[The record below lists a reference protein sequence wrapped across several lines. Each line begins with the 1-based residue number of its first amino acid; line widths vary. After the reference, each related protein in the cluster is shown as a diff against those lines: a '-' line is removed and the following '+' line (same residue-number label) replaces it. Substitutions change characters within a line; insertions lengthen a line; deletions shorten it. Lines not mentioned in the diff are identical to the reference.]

1 MRELYPTAYN
11 SEEYTDQNV
20 LYKSRLIEPVALSRE
35 LTYLWGED
43 SEMFPLLTLTEGQ
56 SGLKSIPTK
65 ALDDTQYHW
74 PVMGRM
80 KHTSKI
86 AGLVNTNNTAPGLGY
101 TSFEVYFEDDW
112 FKRYYGVTT
121 PDKQHTLRLQGKP
134 LKMGA
139 KKWKVRLILMTGDP
153 TEFVGLGNFTSGSS
167 WVMTAPVVSASK
179 SDGVTSNSMTP
190 GKMTNQ
196 FGFYR
201 FGKEISGNVAN
212 QVVPISFPTQSGSER
227 NLWMPEEM
235 KQFEIDRRLML
246 EDKLWNGKY
255 NRDQYGQL
263 HNFDDDNGEPLSEG
277 AGVKEILK
285 STGQHET
292 YGVLTA
298 TRFDSIVNKLFANRV
313 DTTPMELVFMGGS
326 GAIRMFNKAF
336 KLEAGANSYYE
347 KMGHE
352 EITSGKDGWLSYG
365 KYFSQYKTID
375 GHTIT
380 IKKAGI
386 FDQGLYAELD
396 RANGNMYDNLPYESY
411 NMILL
416 DMSRTKNGE
425 RNVQLVGQKGREL
438 KTGIYKG
445 FTPLPGAWGA
455 IGNDKILSSK
465 VDEASYEVMVS
476 MGLTILNYTTSY
488 FLEFMP

>member
-1 MRELYPTAYN
+1 MRELYPTIYN

-56 SGLKSIPTK
+56 SGLKSLKTK
-65 ALDDTQYHW
+65 ALNDTQYHW

-80 KHTSKI
+80 KHTSKVV
-86 AGLVNTNNTAPGLGY
+86 GLVNASNVEPGLGF

-112 FKRYYGVTT
+112 FKRYYGLTT
-121 PDKQHTLRLQGKP
+121 PDKQHTLRMQGKAT
-134 LKMGA
+134 KVGV
-139 KKWKVRLILMTGDP
+139 KKWKARVIIMGGDS
-153 TEFVGLGNFTSGSS
+153 TEYVGLNNFIPGSA
-167 WVMTAPVVSASK
+167 WVMTAPIATASK
-179 SDGVTSNSMTP
+179 SDGVVSNSMAP

-201 FGKEISGNVAN
+201 FGKEIAGNVAN
-212 QVVPISFPTQSGSER
+212 QVIPISFSTKSGGER

-255 NRDQYGQL
+255 NRDEYGQI
-263 HNFDDDNGEPLSEG
+263 HNFDDDNSEPLPEG

-292 YGVLTA
+292 YGVLTPD
-298 TRFDSIVNKLFANRV
+298 RFDNIINRLFSNRV
-313 DTTPMELVFMGGS
+313 DNTPMELVFLGGS
-326 GAIRMFNKAF
+326 GAKRMFNKAF
-336 KLEAGANSYYE
+336 KTEAVNNSYYE
-347 KMGHE
+347 KLGSE
-352 EITSGKDGWLSYG
+352 EIMSGKDGWLSYG
-365 KYFSQYKTID
+365 KYFDQYKTVD
-375 GHTIT
+375 GHIIT
-380 IKKAGI
+380 IKKANI

-396 RANGNMYDNLPYESY
+396 KANGNMYDGLPYESY
-411 NMILL
+411 NMVLL
-416 DMSRTKNGE
+416 DMSRTKGGE
-425 RNVQLVGQKGREL
+425 RNVQLVGQAGREVI
-438 KTGIYKG
+438 TGVYKG
-445 FTPLPGAWGA
+445 LTPLPGSWGG
-455 IGNDKILSSK
+455 IDKSKILSSK

-476 MGLTILNYTTSY
+476 QGITIKNYTTSY